1 MSLSFNISKFQSLF
15 PNADVSSSKVEY
27 EVEDSQYR
35 VYNPTWDSQ
44 QKALVIRIDH
54 IRGGATD
61 DHAELSL
68 TFNGDASLAAI
79 SGTWKAGNDGY
90 KIPQVVIGAVDLTAE
105 IIAAA
110 GAVETGGTSEVVLNV
125 AVAAFDGFCEL
136 FNTLSPILVKLSDDG
151 GRLYTMAVVCHTV
164 NRACSSISVKYFI
177 LSR

>member
-1 MSLSFNISKFQSLF
+1 MSLHFSNSTFQHLF
-15 PNADVSSSKVEY
+15 PSATIKSDRVEY

-35 VYNPTWDSQ
+35 VYNPTWNDQ
-44 QKALVIRIDH
+44 QNALVIKIDH

-68 TFNGDASLAAI
+68 TFNHDACLTSI

-105 IIAAA
+105 IAAAA
-110 GAVETGGTSEVVLNV
+110 GAVETGGASEVVLNV

-136 FNTLSPILVKLSDDG
+136 FNALSPMLVKLSDDG
-151 GRLYTMAVVCHTV
+151 GRLYTMAVACHTV
-164 NRACSSISVKYFI
+164 NRACSSISVN
-177 LSR
+177 